1 MSAARPGAA
10 APLEGVERMVGAVTL
25 SAATF
30 MTVLDITIANVAVP
44 TIAGNLGVSATQG
57 TWIITSYAVATAI
70 AVPLTGWLTTRFGQ
84 VRLMAGAILL
94 FSAASLL
101 CGLAPNIE
109 SLIAFRVLQ
118 GLVAGPMVPLSQALL
133 LASFPRERAGFAL
146 ALWSITALVAP
157 ITGPLIGGWIT
168 EEATWPWIFY
178 INVPV
183 GLLAAALTWQIYRT
197 RESPTRRVPVDVVG
211 LALLV
216 IWVAALQILL
226 DKGKELDWFASGRIV
241 ALACVAL
248 VGFALF
254 LAWELVDN
262 PHPIV
267 DLSLFAD
274 RNFSSGTVAISIGY
288 GVFFATMVL
297 LPLWLQT
304 VMGYTQTWSGLM
316 IAPLGF
322 LAVLLAPLVGRSIGR
337 VDARKTAC
345 ASFLLFAAV
354 SFMRAGFNLDADPA
368 TIVLPTIL
376 QGAAQVG
383 FFLPLTALALAGL
396 PPERIPAATGLN
408 NFVRFVAGAFA
419 ASMTVTLWDGRSQ
432 LHRAQLAEQVTAFD
446 PATGAMLA
454 ALHAQGLS
462 PEQALAQLDR
472 LVDAQ
477 ARMMGTNDLFW
488 LSGMLFAGLAAL
500 VWVARPAR
508 AAAAS
513 APAGSAA

>member
-1 MSAARPGAA
+1 M
-10 APLEGVERMVGAVTL
+10 
-25 SAATF
+25 
-30 MTVLDITIANVAVP
+30 
-44 TIAGNLGVSATQG
+44 
-57 TWIITSYAVATAI
+57 
-70 AVPLTGWLTTRFGQ
+70 
-84 VRLMAGAILL
+84 
-94 FSAASLL
+94 
-101 CGLAPNIE
+101 
-109 SLIAFRVLQ
+109 
-118 GLVAGPMVPLSQALL
+118 
-133 LASFPRERAGFAL
+133 
-146 ALWSITALVAP
+146 
-157 ITGPLIGGWIT
+157 
-168 EEATWPWIFY
+168 
-178 INVPV
+178 

-241 ALACVAL
+241 ALACIAL

-254 LAWELVDN
+254 LVWELVDN

-454 ALHAQGLS
+454 ALQAQGLS

-472 LVDAQ
+472 LIDAQ

-488 LSGMLFAGLAAL
+488 LSGVLFAGLAAL